1 MSAVSDI
8 NNWQSVKNNHNI
20 KKDKQAKRQKFHNMH
35 THPIQHEYQHKL
47 NCLSIEAENA
57 ACKLLE
63 ILSLQNPIS
72 RNNKV
77 NDPGEA
83 LSLVLNE
90 CLRNHTLLQKVEK
103 LSYADYKWRVFDPSN
118 VSRIRTKIDISQMD
132 LTLLYDILRNVEQF
146 RTCKSRSRRARSI
159 CVNASSGGNH
169 TRKIC
174 CNVCMLC
181 SRCLSHSGA
190 SCETEAIVDA
200 LVFMK
205 DARNMSAHI
214 TSSECELIQD
224 GSYGTI
230 SIARCSTWNDVMKG
244 LPNAVETILNFIH
257 AQNYILK
264 ETVKKACLRMET
276 VVNFTVKEYSN
287 FYSNQIDRITWGNNA
302 INAVEKPLIVR
313 KTLSMDLRGQ
323 ESLWT
328 RVARSMCL
336 GRETSDIDSPR
347 VKAVIGYYTKNVTQ
361 ILKKEL
367 GKNAEQFEIS
377 QPFVDSLP
385 PEDGYSFLYHVQV
398 DITFNN
404 TVPDC
409 YKMQYSSE
417 SENLRS
423 YFRIALED
431 LLSNELNQDVK
442 VEATKYRFASIHITF
457 NIRKKFKW
465 TNEEVQKVSAAVPNL
480 ASRSPSLLNY
490 LNQQFGN
497 WYNLTCNFIPATSSR
512 EHTFLCFDLSS
523 SHKEVIEQ
531 IDAVWP
537 RVCEKAKESILQQT
551 NTVCTSY
558 EQTNPCFIQLFSR
571 NKDKEKI
578 HDVCSRVFEKAKD
591 PDEVS
596 TIFTTKGIAVF
607 PFVFL
612 LVIVIVVNLLV
623 FQILAG
629 SLILHSKR
637 DIERYED
644 WKRDYNLRTA
654 AKELRLYYHKMSD
667 QHDNFNNG
675 RWEDR
680 NYFLDKD
687 IISHQ
692 EFRKIFFLNTREEQI
707 SQQLNQRGNV
717 KLAHLLKEKKE
728 NIFLLQGAGGTG
740 KTFLTQEIAM
750 HWAQGKSW
758 TNFKFVFHFKCRD
771 FGYFNKKNMSF
782 EEVWKLKYRRI
793 FKHISVDDIL
803 TISRQI
809 LFIFD
814 GLEELPG
821 FTTDGVITNP
831 HNVFYNIR
839 LKSNLFR
846 ESKVIITGRPNA
858 VTEFQKLHSSLPMVL
873 IHMTGCSD
881 HCVDAYIEKSFRH
894 NASKLLTVNN
904 LLKKN
909 QSFKLM
915 LKLPTNL
922 VSFCHTMK
930 YNNMSISSYDIY
942 TFQLL
947 NYLKKH
953 YYYDKTLPNNARR
966 GLLRIAQLEEI
977 MKAVACAARLSF
989 DMLAK
994 RSTLTYGT
1002 KLASREQIKEME
1014 KIGFFTMLKLQSGQ
1028 IMYKYVQPAMQ
1039 EFLAAVY
1046 VTLET
1051 VKRPSASQKLR
1062 NITDNM
1068 NLRLF
1073 ENPKEMRSGITNTF
1087 IKKIS
1092 VAGTI
1097 C

>member
-1 MSAVSDI
+1 
-8 NNWQSVKNNHNI
+8 
-20 KKDKQAKRQKFHNMH
+20 MH
-35 THPIQHEYQHKL
+35 THPILHEYQHKL

-63 ILSLQNPIS
+63 ILSLQKPIA
-72 RNNKV
+72 RHNKV

-103 LSYADYKWRVFDPSN
+103 LSYADYRWRVFDPSN
-118 VSRIRTKIDISQMD
+118 VSGIRTKIDISQMD

-146 RTCKSRSRRARSI
+146 RTCKFRSRTTRLI

-214 TSSECELIQD
+214 TSSECELIQN

-244 LPNAVETILNFIH
+244 LPNAVETILNFLH
-257 AQNYILK
+257 AQKYISK
-264 ETVKKACLRMET
+264 KTVKKACLRMET

-287 FYSNQIDRITWGNNA
+287 FYSNQIDRITWGNDA
-302 INAVEKPLIVR
+302 INAVEKPLVIR

-323 ESLWT
+323 ENLWT

-367 GKNAEQFEIS
+367 GKNAEQFDIS

-423 YFRIALED
+423 YFRTALED

-442 VEATKYRFASIHITF
+442 VEASKYRFASIHITF
-457 NIRKKFKW
+457 NIRKKFNW

-480 ASRSPSLLNY
+480 ASQSPSLLNY

-523 SHKEVIEQ
+523 SHEEVIEQ

-537 RVCEKAKESILQQT
+537 RVSEKAKQSILQQT
-551 NTVCTSY
+551 NTVSTSY
-558 EQTNPCFIQLFSR
+558 EQTFPCFEPLFSC
-571 NKDKEKI
+571 KEDNEKV
-578 HDVCSRVFEKAKD
+578 HDVCSRVFEKTKD
-591 PDEVS
+591 TNAVS
-596 TIFTTKGIAVF
+596 TIKIEGILLPCANALLTVM
-607 PFVFL
+607 VCL
-612 LVIVIVVNLLV
+612 LVV
-623 FQILAG
+623 QMLAG
-629 SLILHSKR
+629 RFIFYSNR

-644 WKRDYNLRTA
+644 WKRDYNLRIA

-667 QHDNFNNG
+667 QHDTFNNG
-675 RWEDR
+675 RWDDR

-687 IISHQ
+687 IINHQ
-692 EFRKIFFLNTREEQI
+692 EFRKMFFLNTREDQM
-707 SQQLNQRGNV
+707 SQQLNQRGNI
-717 KLAHLLKEKKE
+717 KLEHLLKEKKG

-750 HWAQGKSW
+750 RWAQGKSW
-758 TNFKFVFHFKCRD
+758 ANFKFVFHFKCRD

-782 EEVWKLKYRRI
+782 EEVWKWKYRRI
-793 FKHISVDDIL
+793 FEHISVDDIL

-814 GLEELPG
+814 GLDELPG

-831 HNVFYNIR
+831 HNVFRNIG

-858 VTEFQKLHSSLPMVL
+858 VTEFQKLHSNLPMVL

-881 HCVDAYIEKSFRH
+881 HSVDAYIEKSFRH

-930 YNNMSISSYDIY
+930 YSNMSISSFDIY
-942 TFQLL
+942 TLQVLT
-947 NYLKKH
+947 YLKKH
-953 YYYDKTLPNNARR
+953 YHYDRALPNNVRR
-966 GLLRIAQLEEI
+966 GLLQIAQLEEI
-977 MKAVACAARLSF
+977 KKAVACAARLSF

-1014 KIGFFTMLKLQSGQ
+1014 KIGFFTMLKLQSGH

-1046 VTLET
+1046 VTLKT

-1062 NITDNM
+1062 NITGNI

-1073 ENPKEMRSGITNTF
+1073 ENPKEMRSGITNIF
-1087 IKKIS
+1087 IKEIS